1 MTVGCQRVVYLLMLV
16 ITVFF
21 LGACGKNASKS
32 TSKVSTISFKNES
45 GSELR
50 GVRVSLDGRD
60 VGFGFVGIQKTASMG
75 PGFPAVGR
83 EVLIYYALCSEGQDL
98 KEIEEHVLKYDPEIL
113 RPNLAEADEV
123 KFVLRGEGD
132 CLVQALKYGK
142 EQGAME
148 VVFEELVKGKK

>member
-1 MTVGCQRVVYLLMLV
+1 
-16 ITVFF
+16 
-21 LGACGKNASKS
+21 
-32 TSKVSTISFKNES
+32 
-45 GSELR
+45 
-50 GVRVSLDGRD
+50 
-60 VGFGFVGIQKTASMG
+60 MG